1 MSRELISRSPDLKR
15 LREDGYEIDIVGG
28 HLLLKHVP
36 YVTAQREV
44 KFGILV
50 STLTLAGDRTA
61 RPETHVVFFVGEH
74 PCKKD
79 GTEIQGIKHQEQ
91 HKVLA
96 DGLEVDRSFSNKP
109 QAGYPDYYEKMTTYA
124 TIISGPAESLDP
136 KVTARTFVTET
147 TDDEPVFRYMDTAT
161 TRAGI
166 GAVSTHLEGHK
177 VAIIGLGGT
186 GSYVLDLVAKTP
198 VAEIHLFDDDRFLQH
213 NAFRSPG
220 APPIE
225 QLRSMRRKVEY
236 LSEIYSRM
244 HRGVV
249 PHPVRLERSNEG
261 LLDELDFAFVCV
273 DSGSARRE
281 LIEILGKHN
290 MPFIDVGMGLEVLD
304 DKQVLIGQLRVS
316 TSTPSFR
323 DSEKHMPVSDS
334 DQNQDYNRNIQI
346 ADLNCLNAAMAV
358 IRWKK
363 LCGFYQD
370 LEGEHHSVYA
380 VNVNQLVSEEQ
391 RCDGKDAEG

>member
-1 MSRELISRSPDLKR
+1 MSQELINRSPDLKR

-36 YVTAQREV
+36 YVAAQRDV
-44 KFGILV
+44 KFGTLV

-61 RPETHVVFFVGEH
+61 RPDTHVVFFVGGH

-79 GTEIQGIKHQEQ
+79 GTEIQGIKHQEE
-91 HKVLA
+91 HTVLA
-96 DGLEVDRSFSNKP
+96 DGLDVDRSFSNKP
-109 QAGYPDYYEKMTTYA
+109 RAGYANYYEKMTTYA

-147 TDDEPVFRYMDTAT
+147 TNNESVFRYMDTAT

-166 GAVSTHLEGHK
+166 GAVSAHLEGHK

-198 VAEIHLFDDDRFLQH
+198 VTEIHLFDNDRFLQH
-213 NAFRSPG
+213 NAFRCPG

-225 QLRSMRRKVEY
+225 ELRSTQRKVEY
-236 LSEIYSRM
+236 LSGIYSRM
-244 HRGVV
+244 HKAVV
-249 PHPVRLERSNEG
+249 PHAVRLEHSNED

-281 LIEILGKHN
+281 LLKILHERN
-290 MPFIDVGMGLEVLD
+290 IPFIDVGMGIEVLD
-304 DKQVLIGQLRVS
+304 DERVLIGQIRVS

-323 DSEKHMPVSDS
+323 DSEKFMPVSDS

-358 IRWKK
+358 VRWKK

-370 LEGEHHSVYA
+370 LEGEHHCVYA
-380 VNVNQLVSEEQ
+380 VNVNQLVSED
-391 RCDGKDAEG
+391 RRRDGKDAEG